1 MFKQQ
6 IVGLCFFKY
15 VFKKPQPTPGLTET
29 KAIGSEIIRNSLGMC
44 VKMR

>member
-15 VFKKPQPTPGLTET
+15 VFKKPQPTLGLAKTE
-29 KAIGSEIIRNSLGMC
+29 AIGSEIIRNSLGMC
-44 VKMR
+44 IKMR